1 MPGSKAR
8 RYRPELMPR
17 PVWIKRVVKTLV
29 VIIGVLVLL
38 IAGAIVF
45 KNPLLKTTACWY
57 LNSATGMKTTIAGF
71 DFDFGSSSLVITNLQ
86 IHNNR
91 AFGSGVFVDIPEIV
105 CQVDNRN
112 VAGGKVR
119 FKEVRFNLSEC
130 NVVRNTNGVTNLDEM
145 KQAVEKHVKKSRRSH
160 TNAFE
165 FGGIEKLVVSLGK
178 INFTDLQQPENNTA
192 VDLGI
197 HEETAQNLKTEQEL
211 ENWTMALLIRL
222 AIQQSFNA
230 EGKSSKSKPLEMMLK
245 QLK

>member
-1 MPGSKAR
+1 MRSR
-8 RYRPELMPR
+8 
-17 PVWIKRVVKTLV
+17 VWIKRAVKTLV
-29 VIIGVLVLL
+29 AIIGVLILL
-38 IAGAIVF
+38 IAGAVVF
-45 KNPLLKTTACWY
+45 KNPLLKTITCWN

-71 DFDFGSSSLVITNLQ
+71 NLDFGSSSLVITNLQ

-91 AFGSGVFVDIPEIV
+91 AFGSGIFLDIPEIV
-105 CQVDNRN
+105 CQVDTRE
-112 VAGGKVR
+112 VAGGKVH

-178 INFTDLQQPENNTA
+178 VNFTDLQQPENNTGI
-192 VDLGI
+192 DLGI
-197 HEETAQNLKTEQEL
+197 HDETAQNLKTEQEL

-230 EGKSSKSKPLEMMLK
+230 EGKPSKSKPLEMMLK